1 MNATTPQALA
11 ATAIDDPNGRAY
23 GRAPGQPDPLLMQV
37 GPGTPM
43 GEYLRRF
50 WHPVA
55 LSSDATSRP
64 RKVRVLGEDL
74 ILFRDGKGRT
84 GLLYPHCMHRGTSL
98 YYGRVEDE
106 GIRCCYHGWLFR
118 IDGECLEQPCEPN
131 GGARKEVARQPWYPT
146 QEKYGLVFAYFG
158 PADKQPQM
166 PKFSHMDTLAEGESY
181 EVDNSGFGGYA
192 DYNAPSIVPCNWLQ
206 DFENVMDPYHVQVLH
221 STFSGVQF
229 SEKFI
234 SMPKVEWSYT
244 EDGVVY
250 HAYRTLDNGG
260 KLTRVNS
267 VFMPNISA
275 VPRVDASEGQAPG
288 LGWYVPVDD
297 HSHTTFWVSKVTAE
311 TRGQLYRGL
320 AMHNGKYWSELT
332 EEERQAFPGDAE
344 AQMSQGT
351 QPRHG
356 EWHLA
361 MSDRG
366 VSMVQ
371 RMLKAEVQKVQQ
383 GENPI
388 GVTFDANAPAIQVKS
403 GNYYS

>member
-1 MNATTPQALA
+1 MNASPQP
-11 ATAIDDPNGRAY
+11 ISSFINDPKGRAY
-23 GRAPGQPDPLLMQV
+23 GRAIGQPDPSLVQV
-37 GPGTPM
+37 GAGTLM

-55 LSSDATSRP
+55 LSSAVTDRP
-64 RKVRVLGEDL
+64 RKIRILGEDL
-74 ILFRDGKGRT
+74 VIFRDGKGRV

-118 IDGECLEQPCEPN
+118 VDGECLEQPCEPD
-131 GGARKEVARQPWYPT
+131 GGQRREVARQPWYPT
-146 QEKYGLVFAYFG
+146 QEKYGLVFAYMG
-158 PADKQPQM
+158 PPDKQPLM
-166 PKFSHMDTLAEGESY
+166 PRFSHMETLAEGEFY

-192 DYNAPSIVPCNWLQ
+192 DANAPSIVPCNWLQ

-244 EDGVVY
+244 DHGVIY
-250 HAYRTLDNGG
+250 HAHRDLENGG

-267 VFMPNISA
+267 VYMPNISA

-297 HSHTTFWVSKVTAE
+297 HSHTTFWVSKVTE
-311 TRGQLYRGL
+311 QTKGRLYRGL

-332 EEERQAFPGDAE
+332 EEEHQRYPGDAE
-344 AQMSQGT
+344 AQISQGS

-371 RMLKAEVQKVQQ
+371 RMLKAEVQKVHQ
-383 GENPI
+383 GESPI
-388 GVTFDANAPAIQVKS
+388 GVTFDEDAPAIPVRS
-403 GNYYS
+403 GNYYA

>member
-1 MNATTPQALA
+1 MTASTKEHATHLEDTQ
-11 ATAIDDPNGRAY
+11 GRAY
-23 GRAPGQPDPLLMQV
+23 GRAPGSPDEQLVQV

-55 LSSDATSRP
+55 VADQVTTTP
-64 RKVRVLGEDL
+64 KKVKIMGEDL
-74 ILFRDGKGRT
+74 VLFRDGKGRV

-98 YYGRVEDE
+98 FYGRVEDE
-106 GIRCCYHGWLFR
+106 GIRCCYHGWLFKVN
-118 IDGECLEQPCEPN
+118 GECLDQPCEPE
-131 GGARKEVARQPWYPT
+131 GGQRKELARQPWYPT
-146 QEKYGLVFAYFG
+146 QEKYGLVFTYMG
-158 PADKQPQM
+158 PPEKQPEM
-166 PKFSHMDTLAEGESY
+166 PKFAHMETLAEGEFY
-181 EVDNSGFGGYA
+181 EVDNSGFGGYNDA
-192 DYNAPSIVPCNWLQ
+192 NAPSVVPCGWLQ

-244 EDGVVY
+244 DTGVIY

-260 KLTRVNS
+260 TLTRINS

-288 LGWYVPVDD
+288 LGWYVPLDD
-297 HSHTTFWVSKVTAE
+297 HSHTTFWVSKVTKE
-311 TRGQLYRGL
+311 TAGKLYRGM

-332 EEERQAFPGDAE
+332 EEERQKYPGDAE
-344 AQMSQGT
+344 AQISQGS
-351 QPRHG
+351 QPRHS

-361 MSDRG
+361 MSDKG

-371 RMLKAEVQKVQQ
+371 RMLKSEVKKVQQ
-383 GENPI
+383 GQDPI
-388 GVTFDANAPAIQVKS
+388 GVCFDPDAPVIEVKS

>member
-1 MNATTPQALA
+1 MTELINDSKAYLA
-11 ATAIDDPNGRAY
+11 DTESRAY
-23 GRAPGQPDPLLMQV
+23 GRKPGTPDEMLVQV

-55 LSSDATSRP
+55 VADQVTTTP
-64 RKVRVLGEDL
+64 KKVKILGEDL
-74 ILFRDGKGRT
+74 VLFRDGKGRV

-98 YYGRVEDE
+98 FYGRVEDE

-118 IDGECLEQPCEPN
+118 VNGECLDQPCEPE
-131 GGARKEVARQPWYPT
+131 GGQRKELARQPWYPT
-146 QEKYGLVFAYFG
+146 QEKYGLVFAYMG
-158 PADKQPQM
+158 PADKQPEM
-166 PKFSHMDTLAEGESY
+166 PRFSHMETLAEGESY

-192 DYNAPSIVPCNWLQ
+192 DANAPSIVPCGWLQ

-234 SMPKVEWSYT
+234 SMPKVEWEYT
-244 EDGVVY
+244 DTGMIY
-250 HAYRTLDNGG
+250 RAYRTLDNGG
-260 KLTRVNS
+260 TLTRINS

-297 HSHTTFWVSKVTAE
+297 HSHTTFWVSKVTSE
-311 TRGQLYRGL
+311 TRGKLYRGM

-332 EEERQAFPGDAE
+332 DEERQKYPGDAE
-344 AQMSQGT
+344 AQISQGS

-361 MSDRG
+361 TSDRG

-371 RMLKAEVQKVQQ
+371 RMLKSEIKKVQQ
-383 GENPI
+383 GQDPI
-388 GVTFDANAPAIQVKS
+388 GTVFDPAVPTIEVKS

>member
-1 MNATTPQALA
+1 MNATTPQTLAPAL
-11 ATAIDDPNGRAY
+11 DDPRGRAY
-23 GRAPGQPDPLLMQV
+23 GRAPGQPDALLMQV

-55 LSSDATSRP
+55 VSSEVTNRP
-64 RKVRVLGEDL
+64 RKLRVLGEDL
-74 ILFRDGKGRT
+74 IIFRDGKGRA
-84 GLLYPHCMHRGTSL
+84 GLLYPHCMHRGTNL

-106 GIRCCYHGWLFR
+106 GIRCCYHGWLFKV
-118 IDGECLEQPCEPN
+118 DGECIEQPCEPN
-131 GGARKEVARQPWYPT
+131 GGQRKEVARQPWYPV

-166 PKFSHMDTLAEGESY
+166 PRFSHMETLAEGESY

-250 HAYRTLDNGG
+250 HAHRTLDNGG
-260 KLTRVNS
+260 QLTRVNS

-320 AMHNGKYWSELT
+320 AMHNGKYWSELS
-332 EEERQAFPGDAE
+332 EEERQMYPGDAE
-344 AQMSQGT
+344 AQVGQGS

-361 MSDRG
+361 TSDRG
-366 VSMVQ
+366 VSMVE

-383 GENPI
+383 GDNPI
-388 GVTFDANAPAIQVKS
+388 GVTFR
-403 GNYYS
+403 

>member
-1 MNATTPQALA
+1 MTELLND
-11 ATAIDDPNGRAY
+11 TAPELTDAKGRAY
-23 GRAPGQPDPLLMQV
+23 GRQAGVPDELLMQV

-55 LSSDATSRP
+55 VSAEVDTTP
-64 RKVRVLGEDL
+64 KKVRIMGEDL
-74 ILFRDGKGRT
+74 VLFRDGKGRV

-98 YYGRVEDE
+98 YYGRVEEE

-118 IDGECLEQPCEPN
+118 VNGECLDQPCEP
-131 GGARKEVARQPWYPT
+131 GGGQRKEVARQPWYPT
-146 QEKYGLVFAYFG
+146 QEKYGLVFAYMG
-158 PADKQPQM
+158 PAYKQPEM
-166 PKFSHMDTLAEGESY
+166 PRFSHMETLAEGESY
-181 EVDNSGFGGYA
+181 EVDNSGFGGYN
-192 DYNAPSIVPCNWLQ
+192 DLNAPSIVPCNWLQ
-206 DFENVMDPYHVQVLH
+206 DFGNVMDPYHVQVLH

-244 EDGVVY
+244 DTGVIY
-250 HAYRTLDNGG
+250 HAYRGLDNGRT
-260 KLTRVNS
+260 LTRINS

-297 HSHTTFWVSKVTAE
+297 HNHTTFWVSKVTEE
-311 TRGQLYRGL
+311 TRGKLYRGM
-320 AMHNGKYWSELT
+320 AMHNGKYWTELSEQ
-332 EEERQAFPGDAE
+332 ERQKYPGDAE
-344 AQMSQGT
+344 AQTGQGS
-351 QPRHG
+351 QPRHS

-361 MSDRG
+361 TSDRG
-366 VSMVQ
+366 ISMVQ
-371 RMLKAEVQKVQQ
+371 RMLKNELKKVQQ
-383 GENPI
+383 GEDPI
-388 GVTFDANAPAIQVKS
+388 GVIFDPDAPLIEVKS